1 MYDQDGLGFPEA
13 TERTLSQK
21 LQPAAEQDRED
32 VALKRADWFECQAS
46 VDAERLVFLDETGLK
61 TNFTR
66 LRGWA
71 FGGERLVEPVPAGRW
86 VTSTL
91 VHAIALDGTR
101 AAMVLDGPMD
111 GVCFTGF
118 CESFLSPA
126 LQPGDLVVM
135 DNLGSH
141 KSESARLAI
150 ESAGAQVVLLPPYS
164 ADLNPIEML
173 FSKLK
178 QLVRSQRP
186 RTFSTVVHATGNA
199 LRFIN
204 TGDIQA
210 CYNTVDI

>member
-1 MYDQDGLGFPEA
+1 
-13 TERTLSQK
+13 
-21 LQPAAEQDRED
+21 
-32 VALKRADWFECQAS
+32 
-46 VDAERLVFLDETGLK
+46 VFLDETGLK

-71 FGGERLVEPVPAGRW
+71 LGGERLVESVPAGRW
-86 VTSTL
+86 ETSTL

-118 CESFLSPA
+118 CETFLAPA
-126 LQPGDLVVM
+126 LNPGDLVVM

-141 KSESARLAI
+141 KSESARLII

-164 ADLNPIEML
+164 PDLNPIEMI

-186 RTFSTVVHATGNA
+186 RCLSKIVDATGTA
-199 LRFIN
+199 LSFIS
-204 TGDIQA
+204 TEDIHA
-210 CYNTVDI
+210 CFEHSGYLTV

>member
-1 MYDQDGLGFPEA
+1 
-13 TERTLSQK
+13 
-21 LQPAAEQDRED
+21 
-32 VALKRADWFECQAS
+32 
-46 VDAERLVFLDETGLK
+46 VFLDETGLK

-71 FGGERLVEPVPAGRW
+71 FGGERLVERVPAGRW
-86 VTSTL
+86 ETRTL

-118 CESFLSPA
+118 CESFLASA
-126 LQPGDLVVM
+126 LDSGDLVVM

-141 KSESARLAI
+141 KSESAQQAI

-164 ADLNPIEML
+164 PNLNPIEMI

-178 QLVRSQRP
+178 QLIRPQRP
-186 RTFSTVVHATGNA
+186 RTFAKVVDATGDA
-199 LRFIN
+199 LSFIN
-204 TGDIQA
+204 TDEIQA
-210 CYNTVDI
+210 CYQPCGYLIA

>member
-1 MYDQDGLGFPEA
+1 
-13 TERTLSQK
+13 
-21 LQPAAEQDRED
+21 
-32 VALKRADWFECQAS
+32 
-46 VDAERLVFLDETGLK
+46 LK

-86 VTSTL
+86 KTCTL

-111 GVCFTGF
+111 SICFTGF
-118 CESFLSPA
+118 CERFLAPV
-126 LQPGDLVVM
+126 LNPGDLVVM

-150 ESAGAQVVLLPPYS
+150 ESAEAQPVLLPPYS
-164 ADLNPIEML
+164 PDLNPIEMI

-178 QLVRSQRP
+178 RLIRSRRP
-186 RTFSTVVHATGNA
+186 RTFSKIVDATGDA
-199 LRFIN
+199 LRLISA
-204 TGDIQA
+204 DHIQS
-210 CYNTVDI
+210 CYQHCGYLTA